1 MYVIAA
7 PNARKPAL
15 ACGPRKEGRN
25 HSSASNLTVVPPST
39 PSQLSCPR
47 RNMKRVLAHATIRR
61 SS

>member
-25 HSSASNLTVVPPST
+25 HSSASNLTVVRR
-39 PSQLSCPR
+39 QLPVNSPV
-47 RNMKRVLAHATIRR
+47 RVAI
-61 SS
+61 